1 MWWMLAITG
10 LSTALLLL
18 LLGRRDEARLRRQWT
33 FLMSPRA
40 ERVLERVEQRV
51 SAELA
56 VAQTAY
62 DEAFAVRQLGSI
74 EDAIRL
80 LDIGYRVI
88 EIFAP
93 DMIRLLSA
101 LSAFSRMVAAVT
113 PVQPLRPRDFRL
125 PEIVNLAYLN
135 RLVHAF
141 LVSAGERFRLRA
153 YILGQ
158 GFGVAL
164 RYLLR
169 STRRIVR
176 REQAADRE
184 WEQIQMV
191 REDLDALTRESLE
204 SMRALL
210 VALDA
215 ERAEEILKSL

>member
-1 MWWMLAITG
+1 MLWVIAVTG
-10 LSTALLLL
+10 ASTLLLL
-18 LLGRRDEARLRRQWT
+18 FLLNRRDEARLKREWT
-33 FLMSPRA
+33 FLLSRRA
-40 ERVLERVEQRV
+40 ERLYTRVEQRV
-51 SAELA
+51 TIELA
-56 VAQTAY
+56 VAETAY

-93 DMIRLLSA
+93 NMMRLLSA
-101 LSAFSRMVAAVT
+101 LSVFSRMVAAVT

-125 PEIVNLAYLN
+125 PEIANLAFLN

-169 STRRIVR
+169 STRRIVG
-176 REQAADRE
+176 REPAADRE
-184 WEQIQMV
+184 WEQIRLV

-210 VALDA
+210 AALDA
-215 ERAEEILKSL
+215 ERAEELLKQL